1 MPVDSANPDLTLTR
15 SRSLALSDMFGKRA
29 TLFLALWLMLSSLQA
44 AGTFVQF
51 RTTVGDLEL
60 ELYDQDK
67 PVTVT
72 NFLYYVKKGYTNDM
86 FIHRWVPGF
95 VIQGGL
101 TYEANRQTS
110 PSLSY
115 ITTLPAIVNEYG
127 VGRTFSNTNG
137 TIAMARSSQVNSATS
152 QWYINLGNNSSLD
165 SYNGGFTVFGRVIR
179 GYDVLGKFAAN
190 TTQIWQARTTI
201 KGIEFDEIPV
211 VSSTPTLND
220 LVFVDITLLNVRV
233 TDIGTGKQIVWRSV
247 KDKIN
252 RVEYTTVFP
261 PAWQTLATPV
271 GTGNDMAVTD
281 TSGDTKRFFRIRVD
295 YP

>member
-1 MPVDSANPDLTLTR
+1 MFLRTTL
-15 SRSLALSDMFGKRA
+15 
-29 TLFLALWLMLSSLQA
+29 LFLVALLPFSSLQ

-51 RTTVGDLEL
+51 RTTVGDIDI
-60 ELYDQDK
+60 ELYDEDK

-72 NFLYYVKKGYTNDM
+72 NFLYYVKTGYTNDM

-101 TYEANRQTS
+101 AYTANRQTS
-110 PSLSY
+110 PAIQF
-115 ITTLPAIVNEYG
+115 ITPKPAIVNEYS

-152 QWYINLGNNSSLD
+152 QWFINLSNNSFLD
-165 SYNGGFTVFGRVIR
+165 TDNGGFTVFGKVLR
-179 GYDVLGKFAAN
+179 GFDVLDKFSS
-190 TTQIWQARTTI
+190 TTAVMWRATTGSDPL
-201 KGIEFDEIPV
+201 KEIPV
-211 VSSTPTLND
+211 ISQTPNLND
-220 LVFVDITLLNVRV
+220 LVYVDITLLNVRI
-233 TDIGTGKQIVWRSV
+233 TDLPGTGKVIQWRSV
-247 KDKIN
+247 KDMVN

-261 PAWQTLATPV
+261 PVWQTFATPT

-281 TSGDTKRFFRIRVD
+281 TSGDTKRFYRIRID

>member
-1 MPVDSANPDLTLTR
+1 
-15 SRSLALSDMFGKRA
+15 MFGKKS
-29 TLFLALWLMLSSLQA
+29 LLLLVMWLSLSSLQ

-51 RTTVGDLEL
+51 RTSIGDIEL

-72 NFLYYVKKGYTNDM
+72 NFLYYVKQGYSNDM
-86 FIHRWVPGF
+86 FIHRFVPGF

-101 TYEANRQTS
+101 SYVSNRLAS
-110 PSLSY
+110 PSLAF
-115 ITTLPAIVNEYG
+115 ITTKPQIVNEYS

-137 TIAMARSSQVNSATS
+137 TIAMARVGGITNSATS
-152 QWYINLGNNSSLD
+152 QWFINLANNSALD
-165 SYNGGFTVFGRVIR
+165 TVDGGFTVFGHTVR
-179 GYDVLGKFAAN
+179 GFDVLASF
-190 TTQIWQARTTI
+190 
-201 KGIEFDEIPV
+201 
-211 VSSTPTLND
+211 SSTSPQKIWRYNLGSNPYMELPATRYTTTNLTYDD
-220 LVFVDITLLNVRV
+220 LVYVDITLLNVRV

-252 RVEYTTVFP
+252 YVEYTTVFP
-261 PAWQTLATPV
+261 PVWQTFATPI

-281 TSGDTKRFFRIRVD
+281 VSGDTKRFFRIRVD